1 LLGVILAAAALL
13 LPAAPAAARP
23 ATAHVTALRAQVARG
38 ELLRMHGVRPVCPQ
52 CDALVV
58 TRGKDTPAL
67 LSTKAPA
74 GYGPGALA
82 RAYHLPRT
90 DAGARTTIAII
101 DAGVDPKLA
110 KNLYVYR
117 KQYGLPACTLVHHC
131 LRLLNYR
138 GGKQPAPPTSPT
150 GRYWNE
156 QIAVETSLDVDAASA
171 GCPSCKLIEISIPWQ
186 DGIENNDVST
196 GDFARAVR
204 TAIRAGAKV
213 ISISYGYT
221 PDVRNTAGDY
231 LKAFSHKGI
240 AIVASSGDRGFNG
253 GAHQN
258 WPSDLPSVVAVGG
271 TTLPR
276 HGSETAWYGAGS
288 GCETRFRA
296 AAGQPARI
304 TKLCNGHRAA
314 ADISAD
320 ADPATGLAVYDT
332 YAPYSHRPGN
342 WLVIG
347 GTSASAP
354 FIGGLFGRTG
364 ELTGVYGPR
373 TLYAAPGTDF
383 TDVTSGQTFG
393 LPCNQYHG
401 VSPRLC
407 KATKFWDGPTGL
419 GSPIGLAAFRSSTT
433 MHTRQGS

>member
-1 LLGVILAAAALL
+1 VVIATAALL
-13 LPAAPAAARP
+13 LPAATAAARP
-23 ATAHVTALRAQVARG
+23 VTSHVTALHALRTEVARG
-38 ELLRMHGVRPVCPQ
+38 DLLQTHGVRQVCPR

-58 TRGKDTPAL
+58 TRTKGSQAL

-74 GYGPGALA
+74 GYGPRALA

-90 DAGARTTIAII
+90 NTGARTTIAII
-101 DAGVDPKLA
+101 DAGVNAKLA

-117 KQYGLPACTLVHHC
+117 KQYGLPLCTLVRHC

-138 GGKQPAPPTSPT
+138 GNSQPAPPTT
-150 GRYWNE
+150 ALGRYVNE
-156 QIAVETSLDVDAASA
+156 QVAVETSLDMDAASA
-171 GCPSCKLIEISIPWQ
+171 GCPSCKLVEISVPWQ
-186 DGIENNDVST
+186 DAIDDNDVST

-221 PDVRNTAGDY
+221 ADVRNTAGAY
-231 LKAFSHKGI
+231 LKPFTHKGI
-240 AIVASSGDRGFNG
+240 AIVSSTGDSGFNG

-276 HGSETAWYGAGS
+276 HRPETAWYDAGS

-296 AAGQPARI
+296 AAGQPSRI
-304 TKLCNGHRAA
+304 TKFCNGHRAA

-332 YAPYSHRPGN
+332 YAPYTHKPGN
-342 WLVIG
+342 WIVVG

-364 ELTGVYGPR
+364 DLARVYGPR
-373 TLYAAPGTDF
+373 TLYAAPRKDF
-383 TDVTSGQTFG
+383 TDVTSGRTFG
-393 LPCNQYHG
+393 VPCRQFHG

-407 KATKFWDGPTGL
+407 RATKSWDGPTGL
-419 GSPIGLAAFRSSTT
+419 GSPIGLAAFRPSMS
-433 MHTRQGS
+433 HTKQGS